1 MTALDTA
8 LDPRTPGYLE
18 RRGATLERLTELE
31 AALEQACAGG
41 GEKAVT
47 RHHARGKLLPRERV
61 EMLLDQ
67 DSPFLELAPVAAWGT
82 EFPVGA
88 GVVTGI
94 GVVEG
99 VECVIVA
106 NDPTVAGAAGNP
118 YTLAKVRRA
127 ARISSVNR
135 LPLVSLVESA
145 ADDAPHPKAPDGAI
159 ARDLSRLAADRVPT
173 VCVVFGPTTGDAAY
187 LPALSDY
194 TIMVRGHAKML
205 IIHQPP
211 GGTSAPEVR
220 SAPTVPAGVTGPA
233 DHLAEDER
241 DGLRLARQCVRRL
254 NWHKRGPLP
263 RTFPPPAPRYDPDE
277 LLTMAA
283 ADPATLFDP
292 REVLARVLDGSDF
305 DEFKPAQGIAL
316 VAGWG
321 ELHGYPIGVLANVGA
336 PFTPAE
342 TQKAVHF
349 IQLANAS
356 DTALLFLRHVGDAG
370 PEEHAAP
377 LVHALAKSTV
387 PHLVLLIGGAREPG
401 GTDEPRFVFSWPA
414 EGRPAER
421 RPAGNWPAASTPLG
435 SLPVGSRNAG
445 SWSAGSWPAEKK
457 AAENW
462 PADKRAAEQ
471 RKAETRKADIKD
483 TKKADASKTDDGVID
498 PRDTRTVLG
507 LCLSAVHSAA
517 VEGAGHVGVFR
528 PGKVDQ

>member
-1 MTALDTA
+1 MTVLDTA

-18 RRGATLERLTELE
+18 RRGVTLERLTEFE
-31 AALEQACAGG
+31 AALELACAGG

-99 VECVIVA
+99 VECMIIA
-106 NDPTVAGAAGNP
+106 SDPTVAGAAGNP
-118 YTLAKVRRA
+118 YTLAKIRRA
-127 ARISSVNR
+127 TRISSINR

-145 ADDAPHPKAPDGAI
+145 ADDAPQGRAPDGGV
-159 ARDLSRLAADRVPT
+159 ARDLSRLAAYRVPT
-173 VCVVFGPTTGDAAY
+173 VCVVFGPTTGDTAY

-205 IIHQPP
+205 IIHQQP
-211 GGTSAPEVR
+211 GGKSAPEVR
-220 SAPTVPAGVTGPA
+220 SAPTVPAGVTGSA

-263 RTFPPPAPRYDPDE
+263 RAFPPAAPRYDPDE
-277 LLTMAA
+277 LLTTAA
-283 ADPATLFDP
+283 ADTATLFDP
-292 REVLARVLDGSDF
+292 REVLARILDDSDF
-305 DEFKPAQGIAL
+305 DEFKPAQGAAL

-349 IQLANAS
+349 IQLANAC
-356 DTALLFLRHVGDAG
+356 DTALLFLRHAGDPG
-370 PEEHAAP
+370 PQEHAAP

-387 PHLVLLIGGAREPG
+387 PHLVLLIGGARAPR

-414 EGRPAER
+414 AP
-421 RPAGNWPAASTPLG
+421 
-435 SLPVGSRNAG
+435 
-445 SWSAGSWPAEKK
+445 
-457 AAENW
+457 
-462 PADKRAAEQ
+462 
-471 RKAETRKADIKD
+471 RKADAKRPE
-483 TKKADASKTDDGVID
+483 TKKADKKSADTGKTDDGVID

-517 VEGAGHVGVFR
+517 VVGAGHVGVFR